1 MFELGARP
9 HPPRHVYRSHLAQ
22 SDVFIGLYWER

>member
-9 HPPRHVYRSHLAQ
+9 HRPRELYRAYLAQ
-22 SDVFIGLYWER
+22 SDVFIGVYSQR